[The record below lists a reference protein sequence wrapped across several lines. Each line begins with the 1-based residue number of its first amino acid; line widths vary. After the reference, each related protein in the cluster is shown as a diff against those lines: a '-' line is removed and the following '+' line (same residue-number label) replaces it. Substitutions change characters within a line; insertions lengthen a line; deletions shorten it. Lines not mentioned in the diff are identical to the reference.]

1 MFSLIDIFRKPVVD
15 KALDP
20 FMLDV
25 AGTIITVALK
35 RNVRARRLTLRMDR
49 KPNAAIMTIPRRVS
63 RKEALAFAERSAGW
77 IAKQLLRQSQG
88 TEIAHGSQVPLR
100 GTIHTVIAT
109 GKLRGLV
116 HHDALLLA
124 LHVPGT
130 AEHMP
135 RRLTDWMKAEAK
147 RDLAR
152 ACEYYAGAMAVR
164 YTTISI
170 RDQKSRWGSCAASG
184 TLSFSWRL
192 IMAPDF
198 VLDYVAA
205 HEVAHLREMNH
216 GPGFWRLVLSHCKS
230 ARAAKVWLKAH
241 GRDLHLVG

>member
-1 MFSLIDIFRKPVVD
+1 MSLEPLVTAFE
-15 KALDP
+15 
-20 FMLDV
+20 
-25 AGTIITVALK
+25 
-35 RNVRARRLTLRMDR
+35 RATQGRSAVRRLDELGR
-49 KPNAAIMTIPRRVS
+49 PHRRQGERFEQGKHDS
-63 RKEALAFAERSAGW
+63 GRHGDAE
-77 IAKQLLRQSQG
+77 
-88 TEIAHGSQVPLR
+88 
-100 GTIHTVIAT
+100 
-109 GKLRGLV
+109 LV
-116 HHDALLLA
+116 EEFPDDAL
-124 LHVPGT
+124 HERDRQEDRDQRDGRS
-130 AEHMP
+130 H
-135 RRLTDWMKAEAK
+135 RGK